1 MNDTLQN
8 GTNGNTWKPVSF
20 EHLFT
25 KNRFTSPLV
34 YLPLLSWIILT
45 VTALFLTSVIYEIEI
60 VSVTLS
66 RIEIVNYFI
75 LNPAYILGI
84 LLLFWAGFE
93 WGFIPVY
100 LSSFFI
106 AYASGIPV
114 VWSTLVGLSFIL
126 GMGFFALT
134 YHSFKVD
141 YSLSNLR
148 SVVLFVVVSFLAAL
162 ASSMGSF
169 IWSFF
174 QQLSAPDMLIVWKSW
189 WTGMFFQS
197 IIIVAPL
204 LYLFSKKVETFKEK
218 HYDLPEQRT
227 VSIGW
232 IYGSVITVSVILALF
247 IFSGYQLGRYN
258 VAEIVGTQQM
268 IASQD
273 VMGSLEAFEI
283 IAWTAIGLILITGCT
298 AIYLLGNWNKSLRT
312 EVRSHTRDLL
322 ESQNQLK
329 KSLLEK
335 DILFKELQ
343 HRVKNNLAQVHGM
356 LELQESM
363 AENSEFADLLKVSK
377 SRIYTMSLA
386 HEALYRNND
395 LTDISLKY
403 YLEQIAKITHESFL
417 DSDKEIELNTQID
430 DVHLDMSKAIPLGLM
445 ISEILINA
453 HKHAFNGKSDGKLI
467 VETIKN
473 KKSLLLTIT
482 DNGIGIPEN
491 VDFSKSNSL
500 GMMLVNSFTQ
510 QLKAK
515 MKLDSSENGTR
526 FTFTIPLTSIENEQ
540 EY

>member
-34 YLPLLSWIILT
+34 YLHLLSWIILT
-45 VTALFLTSVIYEIEI
+45 VTVLFLTSVIYEIEI

-174 QQLSAPDMLIVWKSW
+174 QQLSATDMLIVWKSW

-430 DVHLDMSKAIPLGLM
+430 DVPLDMSKAIPLGLM

-453 HKHAFNGKSDGKLI
+453 HKHAFNGKSDGRLI

-491 VDFSKSNSL
+491 VDF
-500 GMMLVNSFTQ
+500 
-510 QLKAK
+510 
-515 MKLDSSENGTR
+515 
-526 FTFTIPLTSIENEQ
+526 
-540 EY
+540 

>member
-1 MNDTLQN
+1 MNNTLQN
-8 GTNGNTWKPVSF
+8 GGNGITWKPVSF
-20 EHLFT
+20 EYLFT
-25 KNRFTSPLV
+25 NFKFSSPKV
-34 YLPLLSWIILT
+34 YLPFLGWLLLLASALYLT
-45 VTALFLTSVIYEIEI
+45 AAIYEKEFI
-60 VSVTLS
+60 SVTLS

-75 LNPAYILGI
+75 LNPAYILSI
-84 LLLFWAGFE
+84 LLLFWVGFE

-106 AYASGIPV
+106 AYASGIDV
-114 VWSTLVGLSFIL
+114 VWATLVGLSFIL
-126 GMGFFALT
+126 GLGFYALA

-141 YSLSNLR
+141 YSLRNLK
-148 SVVLFVVVSFLAAL
+148 SVVLFVVVSFLSAL

-197 IIIVAPL
+197 IIIVGPL
-204 LYLFSKKVETFKEK
+204 LYLFSRKVDELKTSF
-218 HYDLPEQRT
+218 YDLPEQRT

-232 IYGSVITVSVILALF
+232 IYGSVITVSVTLALF

-258 VAEIVGTQQM
+258 ISEIIGTDRM

-283 IAWTAIGLILITGCT
+283 IAWTAIGLIVITGCT

-312 EVRSHTRDLL
+312 EVITHTRDLL
-322 ESQNQLK
+322 ESQEKLK
-329 KSLLEK
+329 KSLEEK

-356 LELQESM
+356 LELQEAM
-363 AENSEFADLLKVSK
+363 TDNDEFADLLKVSK

-386 HEALYRNND
+386 HEALYKNND
-395 LTDISLKY
+395 LTDISLKF

-417 DSDKEIELNTQID
+417 EEGKDIVLSCHID
-430 DVHLDMSKAIPLGLM
+430 NVHLNMSRAIPLGLM
-445 ISEILINA
+445 ISEIMINA
-453 HKHAFNGKSDGKLI
+453 HKHAFNGSDTGELKINTEL
-467 VETIKN
+467 N
-473 KKSLLLTIT
+473 NKSLVLTIA
-482 DNGIGIPEN
+482 DSGSGIPDD

-500 GMMLVNSFTQ
+500 GMMLVHSFTQ
-510 QLKAK
+510 QLKAVMDLK
-515 MKLDSSENGTR
+515 SSDKGTTY
-526 FTFTIPLTSIENEQ
+526 TFSIPLTSIEQ
-540 EY
+540 S